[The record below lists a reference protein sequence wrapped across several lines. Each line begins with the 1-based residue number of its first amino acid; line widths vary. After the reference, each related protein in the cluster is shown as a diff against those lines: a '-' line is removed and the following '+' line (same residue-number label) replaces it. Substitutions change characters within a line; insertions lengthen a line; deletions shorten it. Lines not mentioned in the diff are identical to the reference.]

1 MISKRRASVAIAVCL
16 FLAAGAAAEDR
27 VTLTFSKT
35 GGVTPSGATFQPD
48 PDRPQMVIDATVP
61 SMTLEPGPA
70 LHSDGLVVSAL
81 LRREA
86 IEASGGVVVADRQGF
101 WLRAGLGP
109 DGAGLLESS
118 AAFQIDRSAGDLANG
133 ADDRWIAVELE
144 AASSSGRTRWSLRLW
159 PADGERPVEPTLQA
173 TMPEPPARDGWRP
186 GVWTGATGRLTV
198 ADLTAQTLSSSR
210 LTMSGGG
217 TAWPLRFDGTGIES
231 TAGVAKA
238 AERLE
243 LSEIDALRSQAHG
256 FGKCET
262 SFPCNPYLW
271 HFAGAAP
278 QHPGSAAELHLPPL
292 DNDCDGAF
300 NEDGINGYDDD
311 GDGLVDEDSS
321 WCGDGLLNWRSV
333 DDEFGEVVT
342 GDIGAAI
349 LVIRVCWP
357 ARVEYL
363 AFTTVFDDHWLTGL
377 VRTEPL
383 SGGVAR
389 IGRGWS
395 SNKYLLAPM
404 ADQPLALE
412 VFEAGAPLV
421 DGTWFDRPATITA
434 ATEGGTGTVT
444 VTATVDGLLYELGT
458 PLETE
463 GWHDLV
469 ATATDDSET
478 VTIERNF
485 GIDRTPPAVTGVTP
499 VSGSLLATPTIAV
512 AGRVSADTVSVV
524 VAGLTASL
532 GAVEGDDRPFTAGP
546 IALTEGLQALMLIAE
561 DHLGHTT
568 SLELSYDLDT
578 LAPQVTLDSPI
589 DGSLAAATPITVG
602 GAIVEAHLTALTVDG
617 VPADVNG
624 DRFTA
629 EIPLAEGSNTVT
641 AMATDALGRTSS
653 ATLTVRL
660 DTTAPQI
667 TVDTPPDGTVVDA
680 TAADIGGWVADANLA
695 SVTVNG
701 IQATVDGDRFTAT
714 GVPLTEGPNAIEA
727 VATDQ
732 VGNSATSPTIA
743 VVRDTLAPELTI
755 ATDQLPDL
763 TAAATVVLTGTV
775 VDPNLSTVTV
785 GGVEAA
791 VSADTWLLEVA
802 LTEGDNTFTVRAEDS
817 LGHVTETA
825 PVTVVRDAT
834 PPAIAITEPAD
845 GGGSDAADVVIRG
858 TVTDAHLDEATVQV
872 NGQEATVSP
881 DGTFELTLTLPEG
894 ETTLVATAEDQLG
907 QLGASAPVTII
918 VDTLLPV
925 VTLIVPVEQ
934 LVSTPTVT
942 VLGTIQE
949 PNLASLTVNGIEAVV
964 EDFSFRVDDVPLVEG
979 PNDLVAHAEDTF
991 GHMADSNVVTY
1002 VLDTTPPVLTVTEPT
1017 DGAIVTGTAV
1027 IVAGTAD
1034 DANLR
1039 EVTVNGDRVTVI
1051 GGAFST
1057 ELSLPEGN
1065 ATITVVATDSLD
1077 HIAEVVHAVV
1087 RDTFPP
1093 SVSID
1098 EPAEDCLPAG
1108 QPVTIRGSVADANL
1122 ATGLNGEPA
1131 PVRLEIQTSDG
1142 TTAEVLPTIGADG
1155 RSWVADAV
1163 DLGAAD
1169 GTALISAVA
1178 ADRAGRTSRA
1188 TRSLRM
1194 DATAPTLTLFADG
1207 QPLAAQPGDT
1217 PAPGAEPAILS
1228 RAVTLRVQVTD
1239 PGGAVPE
1246 PVFTVDG
1253 SPWAQGARL
1262 DVEGDHLLVARATDC
1277 AGRESVVHA
1286 LVRLDLTAPSL
1297 LSSSPADGDLLAD
1310 GPAAFT
1316 GTADEPL
1323 ASANVNGTPAAV
1335 DGATFTA
1342 SPLAWTE
1349 ATNRVDLELVDA
1361 AGHRTTTVVTFTV
1374 DTEPPTVQLLE
1385 SGLPIADGTVFVRAI
1400 TPEIRVSDPDATLDV
1415 TLDGLPWILG
1425 ALIDADG
1432 EHTLT
1437 ATATDAL
1444 DRSASASV
1452 SFEIDRSEGPSIV
1465 ITSPVD
1471 GETLTELTIDIT
1483 GTASGRDVSVEVNG
1497 QPAAVTGGT
1506 WVVPGFELE
1515 ADTANTLTAQA
1526 TDDAGR
1532 TAFDTVQV
1540 MVRSDGPLILV
1551 AEPADGAVTAR
1562 AAVDVAGVVAGGR
1575 AATDDGLVTVQPG
1588 AGPAVTATLDAD
1600 GAFRVLDV
1608 PLADGVNVITVSA
1621 TDPQG
1626 RLGSTAVSVTS
1637 DRQPPTVS
1645 VLADGQALDEG
1656 AVLPGPTTLQIQ
1668 VSDVAGAVEHL
1679 EIRLN
1684 GQIQAGAGELVEL
1697 PVDDEGGYLLA
1708 VETTDGAGNTTRVE
1722 RSFIIDGGGC
1732 SLSRIEPGDG
1742 QLLAADSVTV
1752 RGAVTEAS
1760 SVEVRVPVAG
1770 GDPQV
1775 FPAQLADGT
1784 FLVGDVPLGTLG
1796 DNPLDIVCLD
1806 RVGGESSQR
1815 IVVHRVADD
1824 DGPVVEI
1831 TAPASG
1837 HALGAHTVSVQ
1848 GTLSD
1853 AQAAL
1858 SLNGAAL
1865 TATQVTDVGDG
1876 TATFAADVALIE
1888 GPNVV
1893 VARAVDD
1900 LGRSGRDRAIVWRDS
1915 RAPAIALISPTDG
1928 SMVGLAADGTASVL
1942 VAGQVDLS
1950 TEQQLP
1956 VLEIATGGT
1965 TVPVI
1970 VDPSTG
1976 AFEAIIAL
1984 DPTDGDQVITVTA
1997 TDSLGNAGTATVS
2010 ITVDAQAPT
2019 IQLTQPAAL
2028 QFVAGGVATVTVAGT
2043 ARGSDGTRVQ
2053 VNGSWLDPTPDTGQ
2067 IAWGAAE
2074 PDGQRTGTFSI
2085 ELAVPSD
2092 DGSFPVIVRAETQD
2106 GRTASEQRL
2115 VIRDAT
2121 APEAVE
2127 IIPADGATAI
2137 DPDTLPMALFSE
2149 VLDPAT
2155 LGGADGLRLERLAT
2169 GETVACELAV
2179 AGSAVALVPGTSL
2192 SRGETYRFHLGAG
2205 LADPAG
2211 NAFAAPTTVD
2221 FTIAE
2226 SAAGQAPVLDD
2237 LAGVVCASNLSV
2249 TGTAAPGATV
2259 QASVGDLVFTGFAA
2273 ADGRF
2278 AIPVLLPGEG
2288 FHLLRV
2294 FTVGRDGSTSPAAE
2308 AVVRVDCD
2316 GPRVVASALDVDAA
2330 RITAELS
2337 EAVDPATVALGDGV
2351 RLTDADSGAAIPA
2364 TLSLENG
2371 DTRIVLTLDA
2381 AADAPW
2387 RDLNLLLAIGPPV
2400 ADPQGHLAET
2410 FEALLLP
2417 GGGGAIAG
2425 GYLLGEAFDDATGRP
2440 LGGVTA
2446 SLYTATAAL
2455 PGTVPA
2461 GTESAPIAQDTT
2473 DDRGRYRMLGE
2484 VAAGRYALVLSAPG
2498 YAPAVRRLALEPAA
2512 GVVPFDARLTPLA
2525 EAAGELDPIS
2535 GATLGHPATA
2545 GLTLVAD
2552 PAAVPGAD
2560 LLIAVLTPRSGQSL
2574 PDLLPLGW
2582 TPVAAAECA
2591 LETAGG
2597 VALDE
2602 SVAFAAGGV
2611 RLDLPLPAWVE
2622 VSDALVAVR
2631 HRLGSG
2637 VWVALGEPQ
2646 RVDVDGA
2653 TVARLEIPGPGAYA
2667 VVLADAENGPVAPAV
2682 GEALAAA
2689 PTPEAVP
2696 DFTASL
2702 VLDPPVVSPTGR
2714 ATARVVAASADGVT
2728 AWPSGLAVQA
2738 YLQEQLVLSD
2748 GGQLLEA
2755 PFAADLLL
2763 YHPRLSAEEQ
2773 GTAAAAAAG
2782 AAEFIV
2788 SPSERAA
2795 QVLLEVGWED
2805 ITVYP
2810 FPDQLERGLL
2820 LGSAGGAV
2828 TSPDGIEVELPEG
2841 ALPERTVVRAARL
2854 SADDLAALPTVPGF
2868 DTLAAV
2874 RLEWDGHTLA
2884 REATV
2889 RLPEPD
2895 ATPEAIAGDPRL
2907 ILAEWMELAADG
2919 RGGYARLASRIQRL
2933 PAAGGQTARLEAA
2946 PEAADSTLPVQG
2958 ITREGLYLVLWAQQ
2972 PLAYATGL
2980 VSQPS
2985 GAALAGA
2992 RVTADGLGTADLSRS
3007 GGRYAAP
3014 IPAGGSIL
3022 TALHPTLDE
3031 QAEATTPTVAPATVV
3046 AIDLMV
3052 QPTPPT
3058 IEGLS
3063 PADGEV
3069 DVPVGSQV
3077 SVLFSEP
3084 LDPATVGAAT
3094 LRLELANADG
3104 TGSGAFVRGAV
3115 TLTDADRRIL
3125 FSPDLSLPP
3134 GRTYIAHF
3142 GGGVRDAGG
3151 VLSLEGPLT
3160 WSFAT
3165 AVVVVPGGQVRPEL
3179 FRVLIPENGQTQVWA
3194 EPGALPVVPEGQTP
3208 WAVSPL
3214 LVNDGVYPTT
3224 VPTHSVDTV
3233 GGLAPITLGTPD
3245 HPATIHSEIWVRVFD
3260 PTSTLATT
3268 FRVGPFVATDG
3279 LGFVADPD
3287 QDTTFT
3293 TADEIVVEVPGGAFD
3308 EATIVRVTSLDPST
3322 IGIEP
3327 GGDLV
3332 AAAHLNVE
3340 FDGQASESLV
3350 FRIPA
3355 PVGAGEDD
3363 IILVG
3368 SGAST
3373 AWGAR
3378 LSLQDLGGVVEQDGR
3393 RYITND
3399 LAAQPNIAGVSKSTG
3414 ACDTF
3419 NRIDASG
3426 DFVWYHPSLAD
3437 IELASIPVGSWGGGG
3452 AFVNISLDQWVYEPP
3467 AGNWCSRVVLPVV
3480 DGEPVIVESRDVAT
3494 GWLVTSQN
3502 YGDPADLDGDG
3513 VHFLETLEGPLPG
3526 PPRLL
3531 AASPFHLIPFA
3542 APGEGEEERL
3552 RLDLTAV
3559 GGSQGHVTLRDDPSL
3574 PLPVG
3579 SNVALYG
3586 VRDPEAAKV
3595 LIGPTPVCGGGF
3607 TASFSNLDEQDRD
3620 HLLAV
3625 VGPTRLEGTALQ
3637 PFVFHFSTAI
3647 TADLEAASDLDQF
3660 VTITE
3665 QGPVGECNS
3674 AGDTG
3679 AVSFELERV
3688 NSNQTL
3694 IVRPLAG
3701 IQSGR
3706 RYELELKTWNL
3717 FTGTGQCPNQGNE
3730 SRLCGGPRKFHFATR
3745 ELPGQP
3751 LAESQT
3757 ANGHMKDL
3765 LTVGNLAFIATDRG
3779 VIQAIDLSGG
3789 ANPTTGEL
3797 PVHATL
3803 FTGITRSARNL
3814 VTDGHRRVF
3823 TTQEVA
3829 GIWVIRSIAVEDV
3842 EATPPGGTFN
3852 PREGALRV
3860 ALALGA
3866 YPEGFGQAIGLAS
3879 LPRGSITD
3887 FEVVTTDITG
3897 EDLEITQICDEPGD
3911 GVSNCTLS
3919 PTVDPDGFHTLD
3931 LELTTHGYVPY
3942 PTYPSCLPEGSSP
3955 RYQRVSVDNVSTGE
3969 TWSVDIEPGGT
3980 APISLRARPG
3990 DRLQVRHNTRTLGVM
4005 SIIGSGITVVDL
4017 NLLYDRDTTQYNSR
4031 DGSTCGRRIGTYQG
4045 SDINPDAVA
4054 CGQFHA
4060 RPGIDMTTSVAP
4072 VPGIA
4077 GRGLG
4082 QINVFSPLMH
4092 EGVVQTSASE
4102 FTPGSLAFRDI
4113 ECLDRGVQMP
4123 PSGNSVRLH
4132 DVVVAPSTAWVDQGV
4147 RGGEPGQP
4155 FTVDPNAVLTE
4166 RHGELLFVSLNEG
4179 GILVYDIGS
4188 GAFGPRSLDR
4198 PIGHLW
4204 VEGHNAHRLQ
4214 VVPEL
4219 GILLAGGYGGLLDVW
4234 DLRSVNTA
4242 PGLEGVAAPKPAM
4255 TLRGVPWKG
4264 DHLGVD
4270 LTGTGL
4276 IYVGRDMGDTSRVDA
4291 VPLSRAQPVIA
4302 GVYRAEEN
4310 EEEPPQDPPPEDQPV
4325 PRELRPTEIL
4335 VPLGVPTEYSQSAE
4349 HDNRE
4354 DNERDHTAAFKVRLA
4369 LPGFMPDT
4377 ITTTVETL
4385 MVRPPDE
4392 HMGTDD
4398 LGPARV
4404 MPGGPGWPDA
4414 RIEVELRRIAAG
4426 DDNRFG
4432 TLQNLYESDQIVLL
4446 VADPRAMQDYEPQ
4459 GAVEEGSD
4467 DPPDIASEAGQCR
4480 RCEWPEVLTDDEI
4493 QNDLV
4498 TPLLAGGPYLRVRLK
4513 VEDDPDLDALFDD
4526 QNYPI
4531 PAAVIEL
4538 AGWADDV
4545 PSPAQV
4551 SLAEPVLN
4559 PAMWSPGEGG
4569 VAVSLVS
4576 GEAIHGTT
4584 DHAVSGRALGFAFSR
4599 AYRSGMATYNALGR
4613 GGWTASLFAHLQEN
4627 AITGELAYHDGSGH
4641 VWRFYPQES
4650 RSNGPELPGGGADG
4664 DFWAVADA
4672 YDVDDPGVE
4681 GAYIPP
4687 KGLYV
4692 TLMRQSTGFGWILLD
4707 PHNNAM
4713 RFDSRGRL
4721 IEIADR
4727 LRQNAEEGQIQGNR
4741 VRLSYDAF
4749 SRLARVI
4756 DDYGR
4761 QYDFTHHDDADDEA
4775 TFGLLEKFEDFA
4787 DRTVAYEYDS
4797 QNSGQRVL
4805 DKVVLPEV
4813 TEGSIDGGAG
4823 ELAVTYTYD
4832 GADYGDDAILHGE
4845 LAGTRLEGYRPP
4857 GRQTNL
4863 VGLDWDGSG
4872 RIQAVDPP
4880 RTQRTYGLTYT
4891 PPAGPF
4897 HEATVTS
4904 PKGEMTT
4911 YFMETSGADRGRAS
4925 SVSRTGAGFVLD
4937 SWMPPAGGGAP
4948 VLSHAARVINLEYE
4962 EDGSG
4967 RISSITRPDGSVTK
4981 ATYRAGTR
4989 LQSASVEKTS
4999 IEGATDTFE
5008 TTIEYQGPD
5017 NLPSSARDQIGR
5029 IARFPAQAGS
5039 SDPATDYWHGSAG
5052 DPNGPDVGTTLGF
5065 SETGTLTRAIA
5076 GVGQGKSGTGTGVNL
5091 TFSYNANLPQGVE
5104 GEGYIDKVL
5113 RQDGV
5118 SRAFGG
5124 YTPAGLP
5131 RTLEFNPAG
5140 AESGGLRTTLEYDAW
5155 DRPFKVAY
5163 GDGAGA
5169 GTQLNV
5175 ERRFDPSGR
5184 LKELIRNNH
5193 LIGSVARTY
5202 EYDADD
5208 RLERVTQ
5215 DAVGDA
5221 GGGTAGSLTT
5231 RFDDRDGDGL
5241 TDAITSTTG
5250 IETFLNHDE
5259 AGRLENISLPMAAGA
5274 SDRTVIHRGYD
5285 VMGRLVY
5292 TSDGHDGWWRA
5303 RYDDLGRL
5311 AEEHYSD
5318 GTTVKSDYNPSSG
5331 DLERVKVLGP
5341 EAAPDLD
5348 NVLAEF
5354 ELDVNAL
5361 GGIREMRELNLQI
5374 GDGVGMRRTTVDRD
5388 NSGRMTEMRV
5398 GGQRRRFTYATD
5410 GSGHLEQIVDSAG
5423 NRRVFEYGDG
5433 RWVSRVIV
5441 TEPDGDDENTTSS
5454 FTLNRDA
5461 RGRITDVIR
5470 RSAGSESPS
5479 FHLQR
5484 RYDAFSN
5491 VTQENIATSAH
5502 SRQFDYRWDGWGRPL
5517 SVSEVG
5523 RSFTL
5528 YGYDGDGRLKTI
5540 QTTASEGSPTSWDTV
5555 FDLDDQGNVR
5565 RRTLPGAPTETFTYY
5580 PDGTVRTW
5588 TTRQQNEG
5596 ASDQL
5601 TLGFEYDA
5609 GNRVLRRAVE
5619 NPEAFEG
5626 AALPDGLAP
5635 FTEFGDRYAYD
5646 DLGRVTAHRRIAQ
5659 LGNDTDPDVTEEFSA
5674 LEFDY
5679 AIAEGATDP
5688 RVLIRREKL
5697 GRWGSVPGVSDEL
5710 RREFDELGRMTSL
5723 VGNIGPRLILAYDDL
5738 DRRQSVGQEG
5748 VESVGLGQY
5757 YATYRWGGAD
5767 RFAGLSVGGLH
5778 QEYAYLDPNDGPGH
5792 LLSSIE
5798 TRFVGES
5805 GPVLGAMDFTW
5816 AEGSAVKIGRSV
5828 STPESLFQE
5837 MDWVWGSDERH
5848 RLTAATSGD
5857 RSWDFGFAGID
5868 EAEQIIDHLGRI
5880 IEPEGGVNGRL
5891 EALVVTEGG
5900 DTVSEDFA
5908 YDESTGR
5915 RITDGL
5921 HAYLWNW
5928 RGELVEV
5935 EVLAGADAGS
5945 RVTYRYDADGRLIDR
5960 TAYNPVGAEVSR
5972 RGFLWNGWELTG
5984 QVGLNSSDEVLWRME
5999 HLPGPVGLDDSPQMR
6014 ITAFQGLWHD
6024 PTTGLA
6030 YARNRWYDARTASW
6044 LSEDPLGPVDSP
6056 NLYAFVAWGPHLYRD
6071 PFGLETAAKAL
6082 GVRGEWFLAQK
6093 LRKLGWTVLL
6103 GPDVHLW
6110 NQPGADIFAVNLKTG
6125 EVAFFDDKNWIR
6137 KSVSKSGVKA
6147 LWKNFDISRNIEQAL
6162 KAIEESD
6169 LDEDS
6174 KRRFRRK
6181 LRFGQFDK
6189 VVTAAAPE
6197 AQTVGISK
6205 SAEKEMIKFMDV
6217 SKVEVP
6223 DPGPNSGIP
6232 DVPKS
6237 RTRAIR
6243 MRSGGKAPFLI
6254 AVVGICFAEDPAY
6267 AFGEAIDPVSMV
6279 TGGCSEFIT
6288 DEEAE
6293 QIMIENAFLA
6303 ALYERLECEST
6314 SGCSDADEVPLIPAH
6329 EVSNTY
6335 LESLRSEGWIEV
6347 GSSVGAGTQ

>member
-389 IGRGWS
+389 IGHGWS

-546 IALTEGLQALMLIAE
+546 VALTEGLQALMLIAE

-602 GAIVEAHLTALTVDG
+602 GAIVEAHLVALTVDG

-641 AMATDALGRTSS
+641 AVATDALGRTSS

-763 TAAATVVLTGTV
+763 TAAETVVLTGTV

-858 TVTDAHLDEATVQV
+858 TVTDAHLDEATVEV
-872 NGQEATVSP
+872 NGQAATVSP
-881 DGTFELTLTLPEG
+881 DGSFEITLSLPEG

-991 GHMADSNVVTY
+991 GHVADSNVVTY
-1002 VLDTTPPVLTVTEPT
+1002 VLDTTPPVLTVTEPA

-1027 IVAGTAD
+1027 MVAGTAD

-1471 GETLTELTIDIT
+1471 GETLTELTVDIT
-1483 GTASGRDVSVEVNG
+1483 GTASGRDVTVEVNG
-1497 QPAAVTGGT
+1497 QPASVTGGT
-1506 WVVPGFELE
+1506 WIVPGFVLE
-1515 ADTANTLTAQA
+1515 ADTANTLTARA

-1588 AGPAVTATLDAD
+1588 TGPDVTATLDAD

-1708 VETTDGAGNTTRVE
+1708 VEATDGAGNTTRVE

-1831 TAPASG
+1831 TAPVSG

-1900 LGRSGRDRAIVWRDS
+1900 LGRTGRDRAIVWRDS

-1928 SMVGLAADGTASVL
+1928 SVVGLAADGTAAVL

-1970 VDPSTG
+1970 LDPSTG

-2074 PDGQRTGTFSI
+2074 ADGRRTGTFSI

-2149 VLDPAT
+2149 VLDPTT
-2155 LGGADGLRLERLAT
+2155 LGGADGLLLERLAT

-2192 SRGETYRFHLGAG
+2192 ARGETYRFHLGAG

-2211 NAFAAPTTVD
+2211 NALAVPTTVD

-2237 LAGVVCASNLSV
+2237 LADVVCASNLSV

-2371 DTRIVLTLDA
+2371 DVRIVLALDA
-2381 AADAPW
+2381 AAGAPW
-2387 RDLNLLLAIGPPV
+2387 RDLNLLLAIGPPM

-2446 SLYTATAAL
+2446 SLFTATAAL

-2498 YAPAVRRLALEPAA
+2498 YAPVVRRLALEPAA

-2535 GATLGHPATA
+2535 GATLSHPATA

-2560 LLIAVLTPRSGQSL
+2560 LLTAVLTPRSGQSL

-2646 RVDVDGA
+2646 RVDVDGV

-2682 GEALAAA
+2682 GEA
-2689 PTPEAVP
+2689 
-2696 DFTASL
+2696 
-2702 VLDPPVVSPTGR
+2702 
-2714 ATARVVAASADGVT
+2714 
-2728 AWPSGLAVQA
+2728 WP
-2738 YLQEQLVLSD
+2738 
-2748 GGQLLEA
+2748 
-2755 PFAADLLL
+2755 
-2763 YHPRLSAEEQ
+2763 
-2773 GTAAAAAAG
+2773 
-2782 AAEFIV
+2782 
-2788 SPSERAA
+2788 
-2795 QVLLEVGWED
+2795 
-2805 ITVYP
+2805 
-2810 FPDQLERGLL
+2810 
-2820 LGSAGGAV
+2820 
-2828 TSPDGIEVELPEG
+2828 
-2841 ALPERTVVRAARL
+2841 
-2854 SADDLAALPTVPGF
+2854 
-2868 DTLAAV
+2868 
-2874 RLEWDGHTLA
+2874 
-2884 REATV
+2884 
-2889 RLPEPD
+2889 
-2895 ATPEAIAGDPRL
+2895 
-2907 ILAEWMELAADG
+2907 
-2919 RGGYARLASRIQRL
+2919 
-2933 PAAGGQTARLEAA
+2933 
-2946 PEAADSTLPVQG
+2946 
-2958 ITREGLYLVLWAQQ
+2958 
-2972 PLAYATGL
+2972 
-2980 VSQPS
+2980 
-2985 GAALAGA
+2985 
-2992 RVTADGLGTADLSRS
+2992 
-3007 GGRYAAP
+3007 
-3014 IPAGGSIL
+3014 
-3022 TALHPTLDE
+3022 
-3031 QAEATTPTVAPATVV
+3031 
-3046 AIDLMV
+3046 
-3052 QPTPPT
+3052 
-3058 IEGLS
+3058 
-3063 PADGEV
+3063 
-3069 DVPVGSQV
+3069 
-3077 SVLFSEP
+3077 
-3084 LDPATVGAAT
+3084 
-3094 LRLELANADG
+3094 
-3104 TGSGAFVRGAV
+3104 
-3115 TLTDADRRIL
+3115 
-3125 FSPDLSLPP
+3125 
-3134 GRTYIAHF
+3134 
-3142 GGGVRDAGG
+3142 
-3151 VLSLEGPLT
+3151 
-3160 WSFAT
+3160 
-3165 AVVVVPGGQVRPEL
+3165 
-3179 FRVLIPENGQTQVWA
+3179 
-3194 EPGALPVVPEGQTP
+3194 
-3208 WAVSPL
+3208 
-3214 LVNDGVYPTT
+3214 
-3224 VPTHSVDTV
+3224 
-3233 GGLAPITLGTPD
+3233 
-3245 HPATIHSEIWVRVFD
+3245 
-3260 PTSTLATT
+3260 
-3268 FRVGPFVATDG
+3268 
-3279 LGFVADPD
+3279 
-3287 QDTTFT
+3287 
-3293 TADEIVVEVPGGAFD
+3293 
-3308 EATIVRVTSLDPST
+3308 
-3322 IGIEP
+3322 
-3327 GGDLV
+3327 
-3332 AAAHLNVE
+3332 
-3340 FDGQASESLV
+3340 
-3350 FRIPA
+3350 
-3355 PVGAGEDD
+3355 
-3363 IILVG
+3363 
-3368 SGAST
+3368 
-3373 AWGAR
+3373 
-3378 LSLQDLGGVVEQDGR
+3378 
-3393 RYITND
+3393 
-3399 LAAQPNIAGVSKSTG
+3399 
-3414 ACDTF
+3414 
-3419 NRIDASG
+3419 
-3426 DFVWYHPSLAD
+3426 
-3437 IELASIPVGSWGGGG
+3437 
-3452 AFVNISLDQWVYEPP
+3452 
-3467 AGNWCSRVVLPVV
+3467 
-3480 DGEPVIVESRDVAT
+3480 
-3494 GWLVTSQN
+3494 
-3502 YGDPADLDGDG
+3502 
-3513 VHFLETLEGPLPG
+3513 
-3526 PPRLL
+3526 PPR
-3531 AASPFHLIPFA
+3531 
-3542 APGEGEEERL
+3542 
-3552 RLDLTAV
+3552 
-3559 GGSQGHVTLRDDPSL
+3559 
-3574 PLPVG
+3574 
-3579 SNVALYG
+3579 
-3586 VRDPEAAKV
+3586 
-3595 LIGPTPVCGGGF
+3595 
-3607 TASFSNLDEQDRD
+3607 
-3620 HLLAV
+3620 
-3625 VGPTRLEGTALQ
+3625 
-3637 PFVFHFSTAI
+3637 
-3647 TADLEAASDLDQF
+3647 
-3660 VTITE
+3660 
-3665 QGPVGECNS
+3665 
-3674 AGDTG
+3674 
-3679 AVSFELERV
+3679 
-3688 NSNQTL
+3688 
-3694 IVRPLAG
+3694 RP
-3701 IQSGR
+3701 R
-3706 RYELELKTWNL
+3706 
-3717 FTGTGQCPNQGNE
+3717 
-3730 SRLCGGPRKFHFATR
+3730 
-3745 ELPGQP
+3745 
-3751 LAESQT
+3751 
-3757 ANGHMKDL
+3757 
-3765 LTVGNLAFIATDRG
+3765 
-3779 VIQAIDLSGG
+3779 
-3789 ANPTTGEL
+3789 
-3797 PVHATL
+3797 
-3803 FTGITRSARNL
+3803 
-3814 VTDGHRRVF
+3814 
-3823 TTQEVA
+3823 
-3829 GIWVIRSIAVEDV
+3829 
-3842 EATPPGGTFN
+3842 
-3852 PREGALRV
+3852 
-3860 ALALGA
+3860 
-3866 YPEGFGQAIGLAS
+3866 
-3879 LPRGSITD
+3879 
-3887 FEVVTTDITG
+3887 
-3897 EDLEITQICDEPGD
+3897 
-3911 GVSNCTLS
+3911 
-3919 PTVDPDGFHTLD
+3919 
-3931 LELTTHGYVPY
+3931 PY
-3942 PTYPSCLPEGSSP
+3942 PTSPPASSWI
-3955 RYQRVSVDNVSTGE
+3955 RR
-3969 TWSVDIEPGGT
+3969 WC
-3980 APISLRARPG
+3980 RP
-3990 DRLQVRHNTRTLGVM
+3990 
-4005 SIIGSGITVVDL
+4005 
-4017 NLLYDRDTTQYNSR
+4017 
-4031 DGSTCGRRIGTYQG
+4031 
-4045 SDINPDAVA
+4045 P
-4054 CGQFHA
+4054 
-4060 RPGIDMTTSVAP
+4060 VAP
-4072 VPGIA
+4072 PPA
-4077 GRGLG
+4077 WWPPAPTA
-4082 QINVFSPLMH
+4082 SP
-4092 EGVVQTSASE
+4092 
-4102 FTPGSLAFRDI
+4102 P
-4113 ECLDRGVQMP
+4113 
-4123 PSGNSVRLH
+4123 
-4132 DVVVAPSTAWVDQGV
+4132 
-4147 RGGEPGQP
+4147 
-4155 FTVDPNAVLTE
+4155 
-4166 RHGELLFVSLNEG
+4166 
-4179 GILVYDIGS
+4179 
-4188 GAFGPRSLDR
+4188 GPR
-4198 PIGHLW
+4198 
-4204 VEGHNAHRLQ
+4204 
-4214 VVPEL
+4214 
-4219 GILLAGGYGGLLDVW
+4219 VW
-4234 DLRSVNTA
+4234 PS
-4242 PGLEGVAAPKPAM
+4242 
-4255 TLRGVPWKG
+4255 
-4264 DHLGVD
+4264 
-4270 LTGTGL
+4270 
-4276 IYVGRDMGDTSRVDA
+4276 
-4291 VPLSRAQPVIA
+4291 
-4302 GVYRAEEN
+4302 
-4310 EEEPPQDPPPEDQPV
+4310 
-4325 PRELRPTEIL
+4325 RPTCRSSWCC
-4335 VPLGVPTEYSQSAE
+4335 PTAVSC
-4349 HDNRE
+4349 
-4354 DNERDHTAAFKVRLA
+4354 
-4369 LPGFMPDT
+4369 
-4377 ITTTVETL
+4377 
-4385 MVRPPDE
+4385 
-4392 HMGTDD
+4392 
-4398 LGPARV
+4398 
-4404 MPGGPGWPDA
+4404 W
-4414 RIEVELRRIAAG
+4414 RR
-4426 DDNRFG
+4426 
-4432 TLQNLYESDQIVLL
+4432 
-4446 VADPRAMQDYEPQ
+4446 
-4459 GAVEEGSD
+4459 
-4467 DPPDIASEAGQCR
+4467 
-4480 RCEWPEVLTDDEI
+4480 
-4493 QNDLV
+4493 
-4498 TPLLAGGPYLRVRLK
+4498 
-4513 VEDDPDLDALFDD
+4513 
-4526 QNYPI
+4526 
-4531 PAAVIEL
+4531 
-4538 AGWADDV
+4538 
-4545 PSPAQV
+4545 PSP
-4551 SLAEPVLN
+4551 P
-4559 PAMWSPGEGG
+4559 
-4569 VAVSLVS
+4569 
-4576 GEAIHGTT
+4576 TCCC
-4584 DHAVSGRALGFAFSR
+4584 
-4599 AYRSGMATYNALGR
+4599 
-4613 GGWTASLFAHLQEN
+4613 
-4627 AITGELAYHDGSGH
+4627 
-4641 VWRFYPQES
+4641 
-4650 RSNGPELPGGGADG
+4650 
-4664 DFWAVADA
+4664 
-4672 YDVDDPGVE
+4672 
-4681 GAYIPP
+4681 
-4687 KGLYV
+4687 
-4692 TLMRQSTGFGWILLD
+4692 
-4707 PHNNAM
+4707 
-4713 RFDSRGRL
+4713 
-4721 IEIADR
+4721 
-4727 LRQNAEEGQIQGNR
+4727 
-4741 VRLSYDAF
+4741 
-4749 SRLARVI
+4749 
-4756 DDYGR
+4756 
-4761 QYDFTHHDDADDEA
+4761 
-4775 TFGLLEKFEDFA
+4775 
-4787 DRTVAYEYDS
+4787 
-4797 QNSGQRVL
+4797 
-4805 DKVVLPEV
+4805 
-4813 TEGSIDGGAG
+4813 
-4823 ELAVTYTYD
+4823 
-4832 GADYGDDAILHGE
+4832 
-4845 LAGTRLEGYRPP
+4845 
-4857 GRQTNL
+4857 
-4863 VGLDWDGSG
+4863 
-4872 RIQAVDPP
+4872 
-4880 RTQRTYGLTYT
+4880 
-4891 PPAGPF
+4891 
-4897 HEATVTS
+4897 
-4904 PKGEMTT
+4904 
-4911 YFMETSGADRGRAS
+4911 
-4925 SVSRTGAGFVLD
+4925 
-4937 SWMPPAGGGAP
+4937 
-4948 VLSHAARVINLEYE
+4948 
-4962 EDGSG
+4962 
-4967 RISSITRPDGSVTK
+4967 
-4981 ATYRAGTR
+4981 
-4989 LQSASVEKTS
+4989 
-4999 IEGATDTFE
+4999 
-5008 TTIEYQGPD
+5008 
-5017 NLPSSARDQIGR
+5017 
-5029 IARFPAQAGS
+5029 
-5039 SDPATDYWHGSAG
+5039 
-5052 DPNGPDVGTTLGF
+5052 
-5065 SETGTLTRAIA
+5065 
-5076 GVGQGKSGTGTGVNL
+5076 
-5091 TFSYNANLPQGVE
+5091 
-5104 GEGYIDKVL
+5104 
-5113 RQDGV
+5113 
-5118 SRAFGG
+5118 
-5124 YTPAGLP
+5124 
-5131 RTLEFNPAG
+5131 
-5140 AESGGLRTTLEYDAW
+5140 
-5155 DRPFKVAY
+5155 
-5163 GDGAGA
+5163 
-5169 GTQLNV
+5169 
-5175 ERRFDPSGR
+5175 
-5184 LKELIRNNH
+5184 
-5193 LIGSVARTY
+5193 
-5202 EYDADD
+5202 
-5208 RLERVTQ
+5208 
-5215 DAVGDA
+5215 
-5221 GGGTAGSLTT
+5221 TT
-5231 RFDDRDGDGL
+5231 R
-5241 TDAITSTTG
+5241 
-5250 IETFLNHDE
+5250 
-5259 AGRLENISLPMAAGA
+5259 
-5274 SDRTVIHRGYD
+5274 V
-5285 VMGRLVY
+5285 
-5292 TSDGHDGWWRA
+5292 
-5303 RYDDLGRL
+5303 
-5311 AEEHYSD
+5311 
-5318 GTTVKSDYNPSSG
+5318 
-5331 DLERVKVLGP
+5331 
-5341 EAAPDLD
+5341 
-5348 NVLAEF
+5348 
-5354 ELDVNAL
+5354 
-5361 GGIREMRELNLQI
+5361 
-5374 GDGVGMRRTTVDRD
+5374 
-5388 NSGRMTEMRV
+5388 
-5398 GGQRRRFTYATD
+5398 
-5410 GSGHLEQIVDSAG
+5410 
-5423 NRRVFEYGDG
+5423 
-5433 RWVSRVIV
+5433 
-5441 TEPDGDDENTTSS
+5441 
-5454 FTLNRDA
+5454 
-5461 RGRITDVIR
+5461 
-5470 RSAGSESPS
+5470 
-5479 FHLQR
+5479 
-5484 RYDAFSN
+5484 
-5491 VTQENIATSAH
+5491 
-5502 SRQFDYRWDGWGRPL
+5502 
-5517 SVSEVG
+5517 
-5523 RSFTL
+5523 
-5528 YGYDGDGRLKTI
+5528 
-5540 QTTASEGSPTSWDTV
+5540 
-5555 FDLDDQGNVR
+5555 
-5565 RRTLPGAPTETFTYY
+5565 
-5580 PDGTVRTW
+5580 
-5588 TTRQQNEG
+5588 
-5596 ASDQL
+5596 
-5601 TLGFEYDA
+5601 
-5609 GNRVLRRAVE
+5609 
-5619 NPEAFEG
+5619 
-5626 AALPDGLAP
+5626 
-5635 FTEFGDRYAYD
+5635 
-5646 DLGRVTAHRRIAQ
+5646 
-5659 LGNDTDPDVTEEFSA
+5659 
-5674 LEFDY
+5674 
-5679 AIAEGATDP
+5679 
-5688 RVLIRREKL
+5688 
-5697 GRWGSVPGVSDEL
+5697 
-5710 RREFDELGRMTSL
+5710 
-5723 VGNIGPRLILAYDDL
+5723 
-5738 DRRQSVGQEG
+5738 
-5748 VESVGLGQY
+5748 
-5757 YATYRWGGAD
+5757 
-5767 RFAGLSVGGLH
+5767 
-5778 QEYAYLDPNDGPGH
+5778 
-5792 LLSSIE
+5792 
-5798 TRFVGES
+5798 
-5805 GPVLGAMDFTW
+5805 
-5816 AEGSAVKIGRSV
+5816 
-5828 STPESLFQE
+5828 
-5837 MDWVWGSDERH
+5837 
-5848 RLTAATSGD
+5848 
-5857 RSWDFGFAGID
+5857 
-5868 EAEQIIDHLGRI
+5868 
-5880 IEPEGGVNGRL
+5880 
-5891 EALVVTEGG
+5891 
-5900 DTVSEDFA
+5900 
-5908 YDESTGR
+5908 
-5915 RITDGL
+5915 
-5921 HAYLWNW
+5921 
-5928 RGELVEV
+5928 
-5935 EVLAGADAGS
+5935 
-5945 RVTYRYDADGRLIDR
+5945 
-5960 TAYNPVGAEVSR
+5960 
-5972 RGFLWNGWELTG
+5972 
-5984 QVGLNSSDEVLWRME
+5984 
-5999 HLPGPVGLDDSPQMR
+5999 
-6014 ITAFQGLWHD
+6014 
-6024 PTTGLA
+6024 
-6030 YARNRWYDARTASW
+6030 
-6044 LSEDPLGPVDSP
+6044 
-6056 NLYAFVAWGPHLYRD
+6056 
-6071 PFGLETAAKAL
+6071 
-6082 GVRGEWFLAQK
+6082 
-6093 LRKLGWTVLL
+6093 
-6103 GPDVHLW
+6103 
-6110 NQPGADIFAVNLKTG
+6110 
-6125 EVAFFDDKNWIR
+6125 
-6137 KSVSKSGVKA
+6137 
-6147 LWKNFDISRNIEQAL
+6147 
-6162 KAIEESD
+6162 
-6169 LDEDS
+6169 
-6174 KRRFRRK
+6174 
-6181 LRFGQFDK
+6181 
-6189 VVTAAAPE
+6189 
-6197 AQTVGISK
+6197 
-6205 SAEKEMIKFMDV
+6205 
-6217 SKVEVP
+6217 
-6223 DPGPNSGIP
+6223 
-6232 DVPKS
+6232 
-6237 RTRAIR
+6237 
-6243 MRSGGKAPFLI
+6243 
-6254 AVVGICFAEDPAY
+6254 
-6267 AFGEAIDPVSMV
+6267 
-6279 TGGCSEFIT
+6279 
-6288 DEEAE
+6288 
-6293 QIMIENAFLA
+6293 
-6303 ALYERLECEST
+6303 
-6314 SGCSDADEVPLIPAH
+6314 
-6329 EVSNTY
+6329 
-6335 LESLRSEGWIEV
+6335 
-6347 GSSVGAGTQ
+6347 